1 MDSPGILHTTE
12 KSSPT
17 EQLVYGRR
25 PWLVPGEAPFLV
37 KFFEENG
44 EEILLRHGESLPLGR
59 KNTLYLIE
67 EGLIASVPLYQ
78 GGTSRL
84 CGLFGPKTVL
94 GLVMALRDSGG
105 NHHSMALSA
114 RALTNTRA
122 LCISCFTFSE
132 WFDQQPLSSKE
143 EIYRNAISKTESQ
156 LEGVFVNDLYPVAER
171 LLWAL
176 AVLSDPQLDS
186 ASGEKTQDGWHT
198 LASGITLSDIANLT
212 HANREMVSRAFA
224 EFQREGIVMRFG
236 RRLRLKRGLVLE
248 RIKSAT
254 TVKETI

>member
-94 GLVMALRDSGG
+94 GLVMALRDSGD
-105 NHHSMALSA
+105 NHH
-114 RALTNTRA
+114 
-122 LCISCFTFSE
+122 
-132 WFDQQPLSSKE
+132 KK
-143 EIYRNAISKTESQ
+143 Y
-156 LEGVFVNDLYPVAER
+156 
-171 LLWAL
+171 
-176 AVLSDPQLDS
+176 
-186 ASGEKTQDGWHT
+186 
-198 LASGITLSDIANLT
+198 
-212 HANREMVSRAFA
+212 
-224 EFQREGIVMRFG
+224 
-236 RRLRLKRGLVLE
+236 
-248 RIKSAT
+248 
-254 TVKETI
+254 

>member
-1 MDSPGILHTTE
+1 MTSI
-12 KSSPT
+12 
-17 EQLVYGRR
+17 
-25 PWLVPGEAPFLV
+25 
-37 KFFEENG
+37 
-44 EEILLRHGESLPLGR
+44 PLQ
-59 KNTLYLIE
+59 K
-67 EGLIASVPLYQ
+67 
-78 GGTSRL
+78 
-84 CGLFGPKTVL
+84 
-94 GLVMALRDSGG
+94 
-105 NHHSMALSA
+105 
-114 RALTNTRA
+114 
-122 LCISCFTFSE
+122 
-132 WFDQQPLSSKE
+132 
-143 EIYRNAISKTESQ
+143 
-156 LEGVFVNDLYPVAER
+156 
-171 LLWAL
+171 AL